1 MVDKAVITYW
11 DNLDPKNSIRKGI
24 YLHKKGGRK
33 RVEAFLIYGKL
44 QELKNTY
51 KSQFDIE
58 TLAWLINNAMCVG
71 FYKFCEVDETRN
83 LNCDNGDNGV
93 YLVKDWE
100 IVGRKYETKSFYDS
114 FDLLE
119 FLISIDE
126 NMPKHARLGE
136 DYIRKNYLEPSF

>member
-1 MVDKAVITYW
+1 MGNRAVITYW
-11 DNLDPKNSIRKGI
+11 DNLEPQTGTKKGI
-24 YLHKKGGRK
+24 YLHNKGGEK
-33 RVEAFLIYGKL
+33 RIEAFLIYGKL
-44 QELKNTY
+44 QGLKNTY
-51 KSQFDIE
+51 ETKFDIE
-58 TLAWLINNAMCVG
+58 TLAWIINNGMCVG

-83 LNCDNGDNGV
+83 LNCDNGDNGT

-100 IVGRKYETKSFYDS
+100 IVDRKYAKTLYADP

-119 FLISIDE
+119 FLLRIDE